1 MSSRRVYDAVAK
13 ASVSSVAECLSLDV
27 REGLYWSTVHVG
39 DLRNVLDH
47 LANVER
53 RLAAVEALVSVAEED
68 RRVAQE
74 GAPLRLLARAVVDV
88 DDLKEALDV

>member
-1 MSSRRVYDAVAK
+1 MNSRAVYNAVAK
-13 ASVSSVAECLSLDV
+13 ASVGNVSACLMLDERARYYWSSVPSAE
-27 REGLYWSTVHVG
+27 
-39 DLRNVLDH
+39 LRNVLDH

-53 RLAAVEALVSVAEED
+53 RLSAVEALVAAAEED

-74 GAPLRLLARAVVDV
+74 GSPLTMIAYAVVDV